1 MTMGLSKISA
11 QETINNLSEIQLKL
25 IIKILGEENEA
36 SIIARNIVKARSK
49 NKITTVDQ
57 LVQIIE
63 KSKKIILLK

>member
-1 MTMGLSKISA
+1 MGLSKISA

-63 KSKKIILLK
+63 KVKKIILLK